1 MLCPLYADERSPK
14 LFHLALDAN
23 SMLLCATL
31 CSQIDFLITYVSLY
45 HASAAAAFF
54 SDPLDPF
61 LPHISRISEDHLS

>member
-14 LFHLALDAN
+14 LFHFARDAN

-31 CSQIDFLITYVSLY
+31 CSQIDILITYVS

-54 SDPLDPF
+54 SDLLDPI
-61 LPHISRISEDHLS
+61 LPHISRISEYHVS